1 MQSNAAQKPVWCV
14 DDAANNG
21 ETILGAKIGWRDAGG
36 DKGRGVFALTD
47 IKEGDVIEVAPVI
60 PVSKAAVP
68 DDGSAPDGYLLDW
81 DEEDDNE
88 AHCMPLGYIMLYN
101 HSKEPTMALEAD
113 MGEYTMTARAIRDI
127 KKGEE
132 LTWNYACELWF
143 DEA

>member
-1 MQSNAAQKPVWCV
+1 MQNNALTKPVWHV
-14 DDAANNG
+14 EDAANNG

-36 DKGRGVFALTD
+36 DKGRGVFALSD
-47 IKEGDVIEVAPVI
+47 IKKGEVIEVAPVI

-81 DEEDDNE
+81 DEEDDDE

-101 HSKEPTMALEAD
+101 HSKNPTLELEAD
-113 MGEYTMTARAIRDI
+113 MEDYTMTARAARDI

-132 LTWNYACELWF
+132 LTWNYSCDIWF
-143 DEA
+143 EEE

>member
-1 MQSNAAQKPVWCV
+1 MQSNAAMKPVWHV
-14 DDAANNG
+14 EEAANNF

-36 DKGRGVFALTD
+36 DKGRGVFALRD
-47 IKEGDVIEVAPVI
+47 IKKGEIIEVAPVI

-81 DEEDDNE
+81 DEDDEDE

-101 HSKEPTMALEAD
+101 HSKNANMALEAD
-113 MGEYTMTARAIRDI
+113 MEDYTMTAKAIRDI

-132 LTWNYACELWF
+132 LTWNYSCDLWF
-143 DEA
+143 DEE